1 MSIKLKPI
9 VRDLPNN
16 GANKHEFSHM
26 NIAIGLSVYECIATS
41 VLQYKVRP
49 RYKDEENI
57 HKFCLIKQLLVP
69 CIPSTLL

>member
-49 RYKDEENI
+49 RYKDEESI
-57 HKFCLIKQLLVP
+57 HNKTI
-69 CIPSTLL
+69 ISTLQTEYTALNT